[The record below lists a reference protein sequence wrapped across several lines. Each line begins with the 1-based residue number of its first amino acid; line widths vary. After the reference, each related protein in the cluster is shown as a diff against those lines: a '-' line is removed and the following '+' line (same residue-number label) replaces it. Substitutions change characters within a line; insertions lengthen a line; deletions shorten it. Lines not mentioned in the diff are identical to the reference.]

1 MKEATTGTQMTET
14 EARREF
20 LKKVGKLGV
29 TVPAV
34 SLILAANQKAAAV
47 PVLPY
52 GGVRDE
58 QLP

>member
-1 MKEATTGTQMTET
+1 MKDTTTTELAET

-52 GGVRDE
+52 GGPRDE
-58 QLP
+58 QVR